1 MRFGLASIAL
11 LLITGC
17 STLANSAIREDTE
30 VDPKKDVVFTLDA
43 TLRNAYLIKSGAAG
57 TTPPISN
64 KDKNSDKDTNLP
76 NGWYLCSE
84 PQPDAATQL
93 AAKASLSGEGG
104 RIGADASAEAVL
116 EYNTAVIQLA
126 GRTSSVLIARD
137 FMFNICILRANG
149 FISNEEAFSLAS
161 ETIGLIRD
169 IAQTDKIEAATQAA
183 RADVPLAAMSPVI
196 DYTNER
202 DLKITAIAVGLL
214 QLRDADQRKSV
225 ITEAFA
231 CAEDQKTCQAQ
242 RDQLIAAQ
250 ELEAVVAL
258 IGRQPAARI
267 NRLHTALASKEN

>member
-1 MRFGLASIAL
+1 
-11 LLITGC
+11 
-17 STLANSAIREDTE
+17 
-30 VDPKKDVVFTLDA
+30 
-43 TLRNAYLIKSGAAG
+43 
-57 TTPPISN
+57 
-64 KDKNSDKDTNLP
+64 
-76 NGWYLCSE
+76 
-84 PQPDAATQL
+84 
-93 AAKASLSGEGG
+93 
-104 RIGADASAEAVL
+104 
-116 EYNTAVIQLA
+116 
-126 GRTSSVLIARD
+126 
-137 FMFNICILRANG
+137 
-149 FISNEEAFSLAS
+149 
-161 ETIGLIRD
+161 LIRD